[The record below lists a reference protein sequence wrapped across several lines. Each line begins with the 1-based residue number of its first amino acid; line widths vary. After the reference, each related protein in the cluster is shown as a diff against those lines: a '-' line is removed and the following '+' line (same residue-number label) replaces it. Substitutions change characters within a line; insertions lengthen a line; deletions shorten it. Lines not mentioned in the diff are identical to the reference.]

1 MTRGADIIAVII
13 LIALAIAVIVYL
25 LHWLYRRSSKEV
37 SFVRTG
43 MFGEKVIIS
52 GGAFVLPIIHN
63 ITQVGMRTLCIIIKR
78 GGEKSLITSD
88 RMRAELI
95 SEFYVRVAPD
105 KKAVS
110 IAAQTLGNRTL
121 NPEHLKE
128 LVQGRFVD
136 ALGVVAARMTL
147 DEIQENRGQY
157 VKEVTKIA
165 EESIGHTGLELETVS
180 LTGLDQAPIEMFN
193 PSNTFDSQGLTRL
206 TEQIE
211 SRRKKR
217 NDIQQETKVQIHN
230 KDLETI
236 QKELEIEKNKEFSRF
251 KQEREISNQKANER
265 AETIKQK
272 AEKEREAEEAEI
284 RAEEEIEKAKISQGQ
299 VIEVEKRLTETR
311 LIEEIEKRRREQN
324 ELEQNASLDIRQ
336 KNLDT
341 EIKILDLDK
350 QSEYARLEKQ
360 RLVDIKKAQE
370 RAEILREQAERQR
383 DAEEAQIISEEQI
396 KNAKISQ
403 QKNVDAYR
411 ITAEKETRLL
421 DIEKAKRLKIEE
433 YQKEL
438 EVIDKSKSVLK
449 SKAEEEAARA
459 KAVEAEEKAN
469 STRYIEKAQGIKQVE
484 VISAASKAEQDKYET
499 LAAKLRYEIDAAGK
513 KALNTAE
520 NLRSDASRRS
530 ALRLKLADKIE
541 SIIRESV
548 KPMANIGDIKIL
560 DVSGLPGF
568 SGGNPEGGNAV
579 GSSGGKGDS
588 TGRGGNLADSVVNSA
603 LRYRAHQPFLD
614 SLLKEIGMSPGEI
627 SNIRNILGDYD
638 NPKKDFH
645 MNFDKDPT
653 KPTKEIRSV
662 KKSK

>member
-63 ITQVGMRTLCIIIKR
+63 ITQVGMRTLSLTIKR
-78 GGEKSLITSD
+78 SGDKSLITKD
-88 RMRAELI
+88 RMRAELVT
-95 SEFYVRVAPD
+95 EFYTKVPPD

-110 IAAQTLGNRTL
+110 TAAQTLGNRTL
-121 NPEHLKE
+121 DPEHLRE
-128 LVQGRFVD
+128 VVQGRFAD
-136 ALGVVAARMTL
+136 ALGEVAAKMTL
-147 DEIQENRGQY
+147 DEIQENRGQF

-165 EESIGHTGLELETVS
+165 DESIGHTGLALETVS
-180 LTGLDQAPIEMFN
+180 LISLDQTPIEQFN
-193 PSNTFDSQGLTRL
+193 PANTFDSQGLTQL

-211 SRRKKR
+211 ARKKKR
-217 NDIQQETKVQIHN
+217 NDITQDTKISIEN
-230 KDLETI
+230 KNLETI
-236 QKELEIEKNKEFSRF
+236 QKELEIKKNEEFSRY
-251 KQEREISNQKANER
+251 KQEREIAIQKANER
-265 AETIKQK
+265 TETIKQR
-272 AEKEREAEEAEI
+272 AEREREAEEAEI
-284 RAEEEIEKAKISQGQ
+284 RSQEEIEVAKISQNQ
-299 VIEVEKRLTETR
+299 VIEVERRLTETR

-324 ELEQNASLDIRQ
+324 ELEQNATLDIRQ

-341 EIKILDLDK
+341 EVKILNLDK
-350 QSEYARLEKQ
+350 ESEYARLEKQ

-370 RAEILREQAERQR
+370 RAEIIREQSERQR

-411 ITAEKETRLL
+411 IAAEKETRLL

-433 YQKEL
+433 HQKEL

-449 SKAEEEAARA
+449 SKAEEESARA

-484 VISAASKAEQDKYET
+484 VISAASKAEQDKYVT

-548 KPMANIGDIKIL
+548 KPMANIGDIKII
-560 DVSGLPGF
+560 DVNGLPGF
-568 SGGNPEGGNAV
+568 SGGNPDGGNAV
-579 GSSGGKGDS
+579 GSSGGKGDN
-588 TGRGGNLADSVVNSA
+588 TGRSGNLADSVVNSA

-614 SLLKEIGMSPGEI
+614 SLLKEIGMNPGEI

-638 NPKKDFH
+638 NPKKDYH

-653 KPTKEIRSV
+653 KSV
-662 KKSK
+662 ASKKNPRK

>member
-43 MFGEKVIIS
+43 MFGEKVVIS

-63 ITQVGMRTLCIIIKR
+63 ITQVGMRTLSLTIKR
-78 GGEKSLITSD
+78 SGDKSLITKD
-88 RMRAELI
+88 RMRAELVT
-95 SEFYVRVAPD
+95 EFYTKVPPE
-105 KKAVS
+105 KKSVS
-110 IAAQTLGNRTL
+110 TAAQTLGNRTL
-121 NPEHLKE
+121 DPEHLRE
-128 LVQGRFVD
+128 VVQGRFAD
-136 ALGVVAARMTL
+136 ALGEVAANMTL
-147 DEIQENRGQY
+147 DEIQENRGQF

-165 EESIGHTGLELETVS
+165 DESIGHTGLALETVS
-180 LTGLDQAPIEMFN
+180 LISLDQTPIEQFN
-193 PSNTFDSQGLTRL
+193 PANTFDSQGLTQL

-211 SRRKKR
+211 ARKKKR
-217 NDIQQETKVQIHN
+217 NDITQDTKISIEN
-230 KDLETI
+230 KNLETI
-236 QKELEIEKNKEFSRF
+236 QKELEIKKNEEFSRF
-251 KQEREISNQKANER
+251 KQEREIAIQKANER
-265 AETIKQK
+265 TETIKQN
-272 AEKEREAEEAEI
+272 AEREREAEEAEI
-284 RAEEEIEKAKISQGQ
+284 RSQEEIEVAKISQGQ

-324 ELEQNASLDIRQ
+324 ELEQNAALEIRQ

-341 EIKILDLDK
+341 EVRILDLDK
-350 QSEYARLEKQ
+350 ESEYARLEKQ

-370 RAEILREQAERQR
+370 RAEIIKEQSERQR

-411 ITAEKETRLL
+411 ISAEKETRLL
-421 DIEKAKRLKIEE
+421 DIEKAKRLKLEE
-433 YQKEL
+433 HQKEL
-438 EVIDKSKSVLK
+438 EIIDKSKAVLK
-449 SKAEEEAARA
+449 SKAEEEATRA

-469 STRYIEKAQGIKQVE
+469 STRYIEKAQGIKQVD
-484 VISAASKAEQDKYET
+484 VISAASKAEQDKHST

-548 KPMANIGDIKIL
+548 KPMANIGDIKIV
-560 DVSGLPGF
+560 DVNGLPGF
-568 SGGNPEGGNAV
+568 SGGNPDGGNAV

-588 TGRGGNLADSVVNSA
+588 TGRSGNLADSVVNSA

-614 SLLKEIGMSPGEI
+614 SLLKEIGMNPGEI

-653 KPTKEIRSV
+653 KSV
-662 KKSK
+662 PSRKKP

>member
-13 LIALAIAVIVYL
+13 LIALAIAIIVYL

-43 MFGEKVIIS
+43 MFGEKVVIN

-63 ITQVGMRTLCIIIKR
+63 ITQVGMRTLSLTIKR
-78 GGEKSLITSD
+78 AGDKSLITKD
-88 RMRAELI
+88 RMRAELVT
-95 SEFYVRVAPD
+95 EFFTKVPPD

-110 IAAQTLGNRTL
+110 TAAQTLGNRTL
-121 NPEHLKE
+121 DPEHLRE
-128 LVQGRFVD
+128 VVQGRFAD
-136 ALGVVAARMTL
+136 ALGEVAAKMTL
-147 DEIQENRGQY
+147 DEIQENRGQF

-165 EESIGHTGLELETVS
+165 DESIGHTGLALETVS
-180 LTGLDQAPIEMFN
+180 MISLDQTPIEQFN
-193 PSNTFDSQGLTRL
+193 PANTFDSQGLTQL

-211 SRRKKR
+211 ARKKKR
-217 NDIQQETKVQIHN
+217 NDITQDTKISIEN
-230 KDLETI
+230 KNLETI
-236 QKELEIEKNKEFSRF
+236 QKELEIKKNEEFSRY
-251 KQEREISNQKANER
+251 KQEREIAIQKANER
-265 AETIKQK
+265 TETIKQRS
-272 AEKEREAEEAEI
+272 EREREAEEAEI
-284 RAEEEIEKAKISQGQ
+284 RSQEEIEVAKISQNQ

-324 ELEQNASLDIRQ
+324 ELEQNAALDIRQ

-341 EIKILDLDK
+341 EVKILNLDK
-350 QSEYARLEKQ
+350 ESEYARLEKQ

-370 RAEILREQAERQR
+370 RAEIIKEQAERQR
-383 DAEEAQIISEEQI
+383 DSEEAQIISEEQI

-411 ITAEKETRLL
+411 ISAEKETRLL
-421 DIEKAKRLKIEE
+421 DIEKAKRLKLEE
-433 YQKEL
+433 HQKEL
-438 EVIDKSKSVLK
+438 EIIDKSKAVLK
-449 SKAEEEAARA
+449 SKAEEETTRA
-459 KAVEAEEKAN
+459 KAIEAEEKAN
-469 STRYIEKAQGIKQVE
+469 STRYIEKAQGIKQVD
-484 VISAASKAEQDKYET
+484 VISAASKAEQDKYST

-548 KPMANIGDIKIL
+548 KPMANIGDIKIV
-560 DVSGLPGF
+560 DVNGLPGF
-568 SGGNPEGGNAV
+568 SGGNPDGGNAV

-588 TGRGGNLADSVVNSA
+588 TGRSGNLADSVVNSA

-614 SLLKEIGMSPGEI
+614 SLLKEIGMNPGEI

-653 KPTKEIRSV
+653 KSV
-662 KKSK
+662 PSRKNPKK

>member
-1 MTRGADIIAVII
+1 MTKGADIIALII
-13 LIALAIAVIVYL
+13 LIALGIAVIVYL

-43 MFGEKVIIS
+43 MFGEKVVIN

-63 ITQVGMRTLCIIIKR
+63 ITQVGMRTLSLTIKR
-78 GGEKSLITSD
+78 ASDKSLITKD
-88 RMRAELI
+88 RMRAELVT
-95 SEFYVRVAPD
+95 EFFTKVPTD

-110 IAAQTLGNRTL
+110 TAAQTLGNRTL
-121 NPEHLKE
+121 DPEHLRE
-128 LVQGRFVD
+128 VVQGRFAD
-136 ALGVVAARMTL
+136 ALGEVAAKMTL
-147 DEIQENRGQY
+147 DEIQENRGQF
-157 VKEVTKIA
+157 VREVTKIA
-165 EESIGHTGLELETVS
+165 DESIGHTGLALETVS
-180 LTGLDQAPIEMFN
+180 IISLDQSPIEQFN
-193 PSNTFDSQGLTRL
+193 PANTFDSQGLTQL

-211 SRRKKR
+211 ARKKKR
-217 NDIQQETKVQIHN
+217 NDITQDTKISIEN
-230 KDLETI
+230 KNLETI
-236 QKELEIEKNKEFSRF
+236 QKELEIKKNEEFSRY
-251 KQEREISNQKANER
+251 KQEREIAIQKANER
-265 AETIKQK
+265 TETIKQR
-272 AEKEREAEEAEI
+272 AEREREAEEAEI
-284 RAEEEIEKAKISQGQ
+284 KNQEEIEVAKISQGQ

-311 LIEEIEKRRREQN
+311 LIEEIEKRRKEQN
-324 ELEQNASLDIRQ
+324 ELEQNATLEIRQ

-350 QSEYARLEKQ
+350 ESEYARLEKQ
-360 RLVDIKKAQE
+360 KLVDVKKAQE
-370 RAEILREQAERQR
+370 RAEILKEQAERQR

-411 ITAEKETRLL
+411 IAAEKDTRLL
-421 DIEKAKRLKIEE
+421 DIERSKRLKLEE
-433 YQKEL
+433 HQKEL
-438 EVIDKSKSVLK
+438 EIIDKSKAVLK
-449 SKAEEEAARA
+449 SKAEEEISRA

-469 STRYIEKAQGIKQVE
+469 STRYIEKAQGIKQVDI
-484 VISAASKAEQDKYET
+484 ISAASKAEQDKYET

-548 KPMANIGDIKIL
+548 KPMANIGDIKIV
-560 DVSGLPGF
+560 DVNGLPGF
-568 SGGNPEGGNAV
+568 SGGSTDGGNTIGS
-579 GSSGGKGDS
+579 GSSKSDNP
-588 TGRGGNLADSVVNSA
+588 GRGGNLADSVVNSA

-614 SLLKEIGMSPGEI
+614 SLLKEIGMNPGEI
-627 SNIRNILGDYD
+627 SNIRSILGDYD

-653 KPTKEIRSV
+653 KSV
-662 KKSK
+662 ASKKNPK